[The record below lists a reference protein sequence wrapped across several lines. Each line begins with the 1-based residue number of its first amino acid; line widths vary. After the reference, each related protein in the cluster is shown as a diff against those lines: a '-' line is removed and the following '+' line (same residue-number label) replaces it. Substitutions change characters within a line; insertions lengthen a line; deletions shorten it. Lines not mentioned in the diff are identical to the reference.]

1 MAQSLAVTRRQ
12 MPLFNGAR
20 PETARE
26 ARDLAVARVGRS
38 AGVPVMDLLRK
49 AVRATASERSF
60 FIVDEVW
67 GKVDASTI
75 GQVDKRAMGAAMVE
89 AARQGVIAPT
99 DEYRASEQKQCH
111 GNPRRV
117 WRSLL

>member
-1 MAQSLAVTRRQ
+1 MAQSIMRRQ
-12 MPLFNGAR
+12 VPLFKGAR

-38 AGVPVMDLLRK
+38 AGVPVMEVLRN
-49 AVRATASERSF
+49 AVRATATERSF

-75 GQVDKRAMGAAMVE
+75 GQVDKRSMGAAMLE
-89 AARQGVIAPT
+89 AVRQGVIAPT
-99 DEYRASEQKQCH
+99 DQYRASEQKQCH

>member
-1 MAQSLAVTRRQ
+1 MAHKVDQLA
-12 MPLFNGAR
+12 LFAGAR

-38 AGVPVMDLLRK
+38 AGVPVMDVLRK
-49 AVRATASERSF
+49 AVRETAKERSF

-67 GKVDASTI
+67 TKLDMSTI
-75 GQVDKRAMGAAMVE
+75 GEVDRRAMGAAMLE
-89 AARQGVIAPT
+89 AARKGIIEPT
-99 DEYRASEQKQCH
+99 DQYRAPLQKQCH

-117 WRSLL
+117 WRSNL

>member
-1 MAQSLAVTRRQ
+1 MAHVVDQLA
-12 MPLFNGAR
+12 LFAGAR

-38 AGVPVMDLLRK
+38 AGVSVMDVLRK
-49 AVRATASERSF
+49 AVKETAKERSF

-67 GKVDASTI
+67 GKVDTSTI
-75 GQVDKRAMGAAMVE
+75 GQVDKRAMGAAMLE
-89 AARQGVIAPT
+89 AARQGVIEPT
-99 DEYRASEQKQCH
+99 DQYRASEQKQCH

-117 WRSLL
+117 WRSKL

>member
-1 MAQSLAVTRRQ
+1 MAQRENQLA
-12 MPLFNGAR
+12 LFAGAR

-38 AGVPVMDLLRK
+38 VGVPVMDVLLK
-49 AVRATASERSF
+49 AVRATARERSF

-67 GKVDASTI
+67 EKVDTSTI
-75 GQVDKRAMGAAMVE
+75 GAVDRRAMGAAMLE
-89 AARQGVIAPT
+89 AARRGVIGPT
-99 DEYRASEQKQCH
+99 DQYRASVQKQCH